1 MRWETITSRDNKLIR
16 HITRLASDES
26 TAAAAA
32 STFARERSFW
42 GGAARRRRLRAVL
55 WEQSSLNEAQA
66 ARPALLRQL
75 ETPGCRFVPRR
86 LHRCSVPRAFWK
98 HLPGRCLSVR
108 WKNTPAFRRT
118 AFHRARRCTGPRKCR
133 NGRAHGGRFLAGRR
147 VAFGGTADPYQPKA
161 VRAAMGS
168 IFRVPVYRAPANV
181 FFAQMHGLGVDVY
194 AAALSENAAR
204 VRRRI
209 ACKLR
214 GHRRE
219 RGPRRAA

>member
-1 MRWETITSRDNKLIR
+1 M
-16 HITRLASDES
+16 
-26 TAAAAA
+26 
-32 STFARERSFW
+32 
-42 GGAARRRRLRAVL
+42 RRRRRVPRCSVSSKRRA
-55 WEQSSLNEAQA
+55 A
-66 ARPALLRQL
+66 A
-75 ETPGCRFVPRR
+75 VPRR

-168 IFRVPVYRAPANV
+168 IFRVPVYARRRTYSLHRCTGWAWTCMPRRFRKTPRASGDVSLANCAV
-181 FFAQMHGLGVDVY
+181 IVGNEGRGVRPENIARCGKSVLIPMTGHAESLNAAV
-194 AAALSENAAR
+194 AAAILMWEMSGCR
-204 VRRRI
+204 
-209 ACKLR
+209 
-214 GHRRE
+214 
-219 RGPRRAA
+219 